1 MLKWLNRR
9 RDRDR
14 IARALYGSSVAAAR
28 RPAFYLDHGVPDT
41 VAGRFELLVLHLFLM
56 LDRLREGGEPQQG
69 GEPQHELARELS
81 EQMFEALDDA
91 MREMGVGDL
100 TVPKKMHKVAGA
112 FYGRLDAYAAALASA
127 DPLALEGAL
136 KRNVYGEAEV
146 ESARIGALATYVRSA
161 RRELARADTAG
172 LIAGEIDFPAIGEA
186 ER

>member
-9 RDRDR
+9 RGRER

-56 LDRLREGGEPQQG
+56 LDRLREGSEPQQG
-69 GEPQHELARELS
+69 LARELS

-100 TVPKKMHKVAGA
+100 TVPKKMHEVAGA
-112 FYGRLDAYAAALASA
+112 FYGRLDAYAAALAST

-136 KRNVYGEAEV
+136 KRNVYGEAEI
-146 ESARIGALATYVRSA
+146 EAARIGALANYVRFA
-161 RRELARADTAG
+161 RRELAGADTAG
-172 LIAGEIDFPAIGEA
+172 LRGGEIDFPAIGET
-186 ER
+186 EK